1 MFMMLDNKK
10 SPILPRFKEEGMYS
24 GPLYGSTLMINA
36 YDSKRCLVMGPALLN
51 FSQNPES
58 APVGINK
65 LQTIIVIS
73 NGKNQNTLEHVIN
86 LELTHTKNI
95 MKKYNKKGV
104 YVLSACGC
112 VSIICPE

>member
-10 SPILPRFKEEGMYS
+10 SPIMPGFKEEGMYS

-36 YDSKRCLVMGPALLN
+36 YDSKRCLVRGPL

-58 APVGINK
+58 APVCTNK

-73 NGKNQNTLEHVIN
+73 YGKNQSTLEHMIN
-86 LELTHTKNI
+86 LELTHTKNT
-95 MKKYNKKGV
+95 MKKYKKKGV
-104 YVLSACGC
+104 YVSSACGC
-112 VSIICPE
+112 VNRICPE